1 MNKTIT
7 YLFDPL
13 CGWCYGAMPALSLL
27 NDTADI
33 CVELLPTGLF
43 AGDGARM
50 MDEAFADYA
59 WRNDQR
65 IQSMTGQR
73 FTDIYRDQVLRKL
86 VRFDSGPATVALTAV
101 SLTEPAQELEAL
113 KAIQLARYVDGK
125 DNAQFRIVTEILQ
138 SLKLERAAD
147 MVANPTEE
155 LLRATQSRI
164 HRAQT
169 LMAAMN
175 ARGVPTFIISSGEK
189 HRKVDSGNAYTDP
202 GAFIQQIMQG

>member
-27 NDTADI
+27 NDTAGI
-33 CVELLPTGLF
+33 RVELLPTGLF

-50 MDEAFADYA
+50 MDAAFAEYA

-73 FTDIYRDQVLRKL
+73 FTDIYREQVLGKP

-101 SLTEPAQELEAL
+101 SLTEPTREISAL
-113 KAIQLARYVDGK
+113 KAIQLARYVEGQDS
-125 DNAQFRIVTEILQ
+125 AQIQIVAEILQ
-138 SLKLERAAD
+138 SLGLEHAAD
-147 MVANPTEE
+147 MVASPTGE
-155 LLRATQSRI
+155 LLQATQSRI
-164 HRAQT
+164 HRAHS
-169 LMAAMN
+169 LMAATN
-175 ARGVPTFIISSGEK
+175 ARGVPTFILSSGEK
-189 HRKVDSGNAYTDP
+189 RQKVDSSNAYTDP
-202 GAFIQQIMQG
+202 GAFIQQIRQS